1 MVGRE
6 NKDRE
11 LKQAIT
17 NTFLKTVSAYANY
30 EGGDIVFGVTDD
42 GAIVGINNPE
52 QAALVIENSINDSI
66 KPRPE
71 YQIDLDEN
79 TNVLTLHVSEGI
91 NKPYLYK
98 NKAYK
103 RNDAATVEVD
113 INEFRRLIMEGE
125 NLCYDELITTQE
137 ILEFNVLKKWLKES
151 LQVTDVTND
160 ILKTLG
166 LLTKKDEYTNAG
178 AIVSDV
184 NIYLGVD
191 LARFGKSINE
201 ILDRETHDQIS
212 VLKMYSRALAMF
224 ERYYCYEVIE
234 GYARVVH
241 MRIPEEAFR
250 ETIANALVHR
260 RWDVKSRVRIE
271 MYEDRIEVTSPGGLP
286 NGVSIADYLDG
297 QISLMR
303 NPVIGSLFF
312 RLNLIENFGTGIRR
326 IKAVYEPYEVIPDF
340 VVTDN
345 AVRVV
350 LPVIDSQILLS
361 VDESSVVDVIKR
373 KGSST
378 SKDIAATLGFG
389 KDKTLKLLR
398 SLIEKKRIE
407 QIGAGRSTHY
417 QMRR

>member
-30 EGGDIVFGVTDD
+30 EGGDIVFGITDD

-271 MYEDRIEVTSPGGLP
+271 MYEDRIEVTSSGGLP

-326 IKAVYEPYEVIPDF
+326 IKAVYEPLLY
-340 VVTDN
+340 
-345 AVRVV
+345 
-350 LPVIDSQILLS
+350 LPYRDS
-361 VDESSVVDVIKR
+361 SSFPLWNR
-373 KGSST
+373 K
-378 SKDIAATLGFG
+378 
-389 KDKTLKLLR
+389 
-398 SLIEKKRIE
+398 
-407 QIGAGRSTHY
+407 
-417 QMRR
+417 